1 MVTRI
6 APSEAESA
14 AGAFSS
20 ATLEK
25 ASRSLRTDGTLIV
38 EDIFS
43 VKLIQEA
50 REAFF
55 EKYHRYLDGQ
65 EHHDAL
71 QVGDGRIMIT
81 IDLEAPFEAREL
93 VANPWL
99 LPLLN
104 AAFDGDFVLG
114 AFGVVCSL
122 PGAGPQ
128 RIHQDGGDI
137 FPQAALNRL
146 LPTVAVTVAVPLI
159 EMNEIHG
166 TTALWPGSHHN
177 DTLGSAGTGQE
188 PVVREGSCVFWDY
201 RLRHGGT
208 PNRSQISRPLLTMTY
223 CRAWFVDPKN
233 YHQQAPLRAP
243 KGFRAELPEDLR
255 PLLVRAQEC

>member
-1 MVTRI
+1 VVTRI
-6 APSEAESA
+6 APSEEESK
-14 AGAFSS
+14 AGVFSS
-20 ATLEK
+20 RTLEK
-25 ASRSLRTDGTLIV
+25 ASYCLRTDGTLIV
-38 EDIFS
+38 EDI
-43 VKLIQEA
+43 VGQKLIQDA

-55 EKYHRYLDGQ
+55 QRYHRYLDGRK
-65 EHHDAL
+65 HHDAR
-71 QVGDGRIMIT
+71 QVGEGRVMIT
-81 IDLEAPFEAREL
+81 VDLEPPFERREL

-128 RIHQDGGDI
+128 GIHQDGGDI
-137 FPQAALNRL
+137 FPQATLNRL
-146 LPTVAVTVAVPLI
+146 LPIVAVTVAFPLI
-159 EMNEIHG
+159 EMNDVHG
-166 TTALWPGSHHN
+166 TTALWPGSHR
-177 DTLGSAGTGQE
+177 DDKLASAEKGHE
-188 PVVREGSCVFWDY
+188 PLVREGSCVFWDY

-208 PNRSQISRPLLTMTY
+208 PNRSEVSRPLLTMTY
-223 CRAWFVDPKN
+223 CRSWFVDPKN

-255 PLLVRAQEC
+255 RLLVRAQGC